1 MIYEVNFYFFGSLK
15 HSCKCDFERGEDCP
29 YIKHAMDCKYRCI
42 ADKIGKH
49 VNVYISHLIAPS
61 EKTLHPGFFCE
72 RCLRCRG

>member
-29 YIKHAMDCKYRCI
+29 YIKQAMADKYRCI
-42 ADKIGKH
+42 ADKTGKY
-49 VNVYISHLIAPS
+49 VNFYISHLPS

-72 RCLRCRG
+72 RCLRRRG